1 MLVVSHMLNNSN
13 PICFAATA
21 KPQHAKQFYG
31 VTLGLK
37 LVEDT
42 PFALVYDA
50 NGTMLRV
57 QKVQEVFPAG
67 YTILG
72 WAVDNMATAVEGL
85 TKKGIR
91 FERYQGLPQDESG
104 IWTTPDG
111 SRVAWFK
118 DPDGNTLSLTEFA
131 NADRGPDRKV

>member
-1 MLVVSHMLNNSN
+1 MPINHMLTTSK
-13 PICFAATA
+13 PICFAATT
-21 KPQHAKQFYG
+21 KPQQAKKFYG
-31 VTLGLK
+31 DTLGLK

-42 PFALVYDA
+42 PFALVFDA
-50 NGTMLRV
+50 DGTMLRV
-57 QKVQEVFPAG
+57 QKVREVVPAG

-72 WAVDNMATAVEGL
+72 WQVDDIGAIVGKLVKEGA
-85 TKKGIR
+85 R
-91 FERYQGLPQDESG
+91 FERYDGLPQDDKG

-131 NADRGPDRKV
+131 KVAHRDSSP